1 MLESRFD
8 IRGLTFHILI
18 LPLVCV
24 LCLFLYP
31 VSSTVLAN
39 ESLRIA
45 GMGGA
50 FVGLRSVEGGIF
62 GNSAGL
68 TSIQDNNLSIALSAQ
83 ELDYEELPLGED
95 VQANTF
101 ASFRLTPS
109 IYYSRV
115 IRGVGISLGYVD
127 DLDSRNTVR
136 VPDTVAS
143 YIVDERKFIS
153 ETDTIL
159 EYDLFRDQGAVLS
172 LGYAI
177 SRESAVGIKLKYK
190 HRTVKEGVIHRPLE
204 LTAVHEEDVNRNDP
218 AKLLPAIIDNLDVG
232 DAIDRFREGEGSY
245 EDVIADL
252 SGSGLDFYLGMQT
265 KLFDSGNVSAGFM
278 LEHLIQRRV
287 VKPQPTC
294 VRIGVGARPAKWIV
308 AAIDLQKSLDD
319 SGLNVNLGWE
329 ISYRWQRG
337 FSGGIMIR
345 NGFAHES
352 PGDRSSNKTEDKL
365 SIGIGLILGESHW
378 DYTLVKP
385 LDSSPIRKAA
395 HMFSST
401 VRF

>member
-1 MLESRFD
+1 MPKLRLEIQAFV
-8 IRGLTFHILI
+8 FCILCFF
-18 LPLVCV
+18 L
-24 LCLFLYP
+24 LYP
-31 VSSTVLAN
+31 VSSTVAN
-39 ESLRIA
+39 ESLHIA

-50 FVGLRSVEGGIF
+50 FVGLHSAEGGIF

-83 ELDYEELPLGED
+83 DLDYESLPLSED
-95 VQANTF
+95 EQSNTWV
-101 ASFRLTPS
+101 SFRLTPS
-109 IYYSRV
+109 VYYSRV
-115 IRGVGISLGYVD
+115 IRGIGISLGYVD
-127 DLDSRNTVR
+127 DVDSRNTIR
-136 VPDTVAS
+136 VPDTVAT
-143 YIVDERKFIS
+143 YTVDERKLVS
-153 ETDTIL
+153 VTDTVL

-172 LGYAI
+172 LGYPI
-177 SRESAVGIKLKYK
+177 NPRLGIGIKLKYK
-190 HRTVKEGVIHRPLE
+190 HRTVKEGVIYRPLE

-218 AKLLPAIIDNLDVG
+218 AKLLPAVIDNLDVG
-232 DAIDRFREGEGSY
+232 DAIDRFRDGEGSS

-252 SGSGLDFYLGMQT
+252 AGSGLDLDLGMQT
-265 KLFDSGNVSAGFM
+265 KLSDLGGVSAGFV
-278 LEHLIQRRV
+278 LEHLIQRRI
-287 VKPQPTC
+287 VKPQPT
-294 VRIGVGARPAKWIV
+294 RIRLGIGARPTRWIV
-308 AAIDLQKSLDD
+308 TAIDLQKSLDD

-329 ISYRWQRG
+329 VSYKWNRG

-352 PGDRSSNKTEDKL
+352 LGGLSSNKTKDKL

-385 LDSSPIRKAA
+385 LDSSSIRKAA